1 MYSQGTRYQGK
12 RGSPARYEWQCATAA
27 WSRGWLSK
35 TADYLA
41 ERGVWCEP
49 VSRAGIPDLQ
59 KKCRETA
66 RIEEARA
73 TGSFLFEVF
82 RALSVSIS
90 QDGEQGILVSRAGTR
105 RAAPAPGLEIS
116 ARRISHD
123 IRSLDTDDCLDEGQG
138 DSPLVQGPPGIAY
151 RGPLPTWRV
160 SAQRRTAHEARWSQD
175 VAPRSPR
182 TERR

>member
-41 ERGVWCEP
+41 DCLESVVAQTLPHWEAI
-49 VSRAGIPDLQ
+49 VVDDFSPDQTEIEGSL
-59 KKCRETA
+59 RSWA
-66 RIEEARA
+66 RIV
-73 TGSFLFEVF
+73 S